1 MRSYPI
7 PSFYL
12 ASPIADSY
20 LVHGPFS
27 NLTPKSN
34 NLEAMSKRGSVV
46 RASLGGILFGGAVGF
61 GLGLLLAPD
70 EGKQIRQRV
79 AFLLDRWGKQVSDL
93 VGEIGS
99 ENVAS
104 KARETADAVVA
115 DAREQAQEIL
125 GEAEALMSE
134 ARRRRAGEPP
144 LRRAS

>member
-1 MRSYPI
+1 
-7 PSFYL
+7 
-12 ASPIADSY
+12 
-20 LVHGPFS
+20 
-27 NLTPKSN
+27 
-34 NLEAMSKRGSVV
+34 MSKRGSVV

-104 KARETADAVVA
+104 KAREKADAVVA

-134 ARRRRAGEPP
+134 ARRRRGGEPP

>member
-1 MRSYPI
+1 LCSYPV
-7 PSFYL
+7 PSLYL
-12 ASPIADSY
+12 AVPIADSY
-20 LVHGPFS
+20 LVHGPFP
-27 NLTPKSN
+27 NPTPKSN

-70 EGKQIRQRV
+70 EGKQMRQRV
-79 AFLLDRWGKQVSDL
+79 AYLLDSWGKQVSDL
-93 VGEIGS
+93 VDEMGTKG
-99 ENVAS
+99 VAS
-104 KARETADAVVA
+104 QAREKADAVVA

-134 ARRRRAGEPP
+134 ARQRRAGESH